1 MFYSVFWFDYV
12 FWATSQEQ
20 GEANRPG
27 AQPEKGEKGVVVA
40 TTKKPGA
47 AALGQNPSLAPLAP
61 FLGLTLGQ
69 RSRQGGP
76 RGGQEGQGPAK
87 QAKRRAKDC
96 DGVLAVADGIGLRR
110 VVRVRW

>member
-1 MFYSVFWFDYV
+1 MFSGQQAKNKARQIVPGR
-12 FWATSQEQ
+12 SQKR
-20 GEANRPG
+20 G
-27 AQPEKGEKGVVVA
+27 KGNEEKGVVVA

-96 DGVLAVADGIGLRR
+96 DGVLAVADGNGLRR